1 MKVIFRI
8 LLLFVVVMSAACSDI
23 TTTNNGHATQKITS
37 RSDCE
42 SCSDRWKWSN
52 GVASIER
59 FEGAYH
65 YSERGFSFKT
75 KIAGELTMDAKM
87 IDSENT
93 SWVCLWINDE
103 LISQEYLKS
112 KKFENVSLGQ
122 VDKDIVVWLVG
133 SNVSVKNIMITDA
146 STPDSP
152 WDF

>member
-23 TTTNNGHATQKITS
+23 TTTNNGHATQKITN
-37 RSDCE
+37 RSDCV

-52 GVASIER
+52 GVATIEW

-75 KIAGELTMDAKM
+75 EIAGELTMDAKM
-87 IDSENT
+87 NASEKT
-93 SWVCLWINDE
+93 SWVCLWINE
-103 LISQEYLKS
+103 EFISQEYLQS
-112 KKFENVSLGQ
+112 KDYKNVSLGQ
-122 VDKDIVVWLVG
+122 VDKDIVVWIVG
-133 SNVSVKNIMITDA
+133 SNIVLKNIMITDVN
-146 STPDSP
+146 TPDSQ